1 MFQYRKLNQP
11 ILDVATRWNST
22 FNMLNRLLDLK
33 DFCKEI
39 EDSNNDVCLP
49 DDVWIGI
56 KMLCDALEPV
66 NDATIRIQREDLT
79 IGDFYGAWLKCR
91 NRIDSLDS
99 TFAGKLLSNMKIRE
113 KKLLNNTV
121 FLSVILLDPRF
132 AFLLTDKEIA
142 IACDHLKKLYFEMK
156 KLEEKSKGSNNKVI
170 VDTESAEE
178 SVDDFEKMLQKEQT
192 KMKSQEQSTLSSTQ
206 STLNISLILNEY
218 IENVVKGKRLPY
230 STSILDYWKGQ
241 KYEKLE
247 LYKLSQILMA
257 VPATQVS
264 VERLFSNLSFIYSP
278 LRSKLSENILESII
292 LIRSNHKFNK

>member
-1 MFQYRKLNQP
+1 
-11 ILDVATRWNST
+11 
-22 FNMLNRLLDLK
+22 
-33 DFCKEI
+33 
-39 EDSNNDVCLP
+39 
-49 DDVWIGI
+49 
-56 KMLCDALEPV
+56 MLCDALEPV

-132 AFLLTDKEIA
+132 AFLLTDKETA
-142 IACDHLKKLYFEMK
+142 IACESCDHLKKLYFEMK

-178 SVDDFEKMLQKEQT
+178 SVDDFEKMLQNEQT
-192 KMKSQEQSTLSSTQ
+192 KMISQEQSTLSSTQ

-230 STSILDYWKGQ
+230 STSILDYWKSQ